1 MVNIKVLKALSI
13 IFAVLTICGAMYMI
27 STSGEVSPGY
37 AVVPMTFSLAFSSMA
52 RDIKKKN
59 NTKEGNPDKLA

>member
-1 MVNIKVLKALSI
+1 MINIKVLKALAL
-13 IFAVLTICGAMYMI
+13 IFAVLTICGAIYMI

-37 AVVPMTFSLAFSSMA
+37 AVVPMIFSLAFSSMV

-59 NTKEGNPDKLA
+59 TKEGNSDK